1 MEGSLSG
8 QVYPRAGWLEI
19 LVLVGLIFF
28 WPVGVVLLWI
38 SRVWST
44 REKLIGMLVLP
55 GGYALVAIQLWWM
68 LSGVPA
74 WTCTTDPTYA
84 NDQLPLCPPV
94 LQASLTLM
102 VATLVVNG
110 MLGLELVLPVVGSVY
125 LARRAWRSNRGG
137 PSP

>member
-44 REKLIGMLVLP
+44 REKLIGMLLLP

-74 WTCTTDPTYA
+74 WTCTTDPSYA
-84 NDQLPLCPPV
+84 NDQRPLCPPV
-94 LQASLTLM
+94 LQASLTLLA
-102 VATLVVNG
+102 ATLVVNG
-110 MLGLELVLPVVGSVY
+110 LLGVGLVLPDVGTVY
-125 LARRAWRSNRGG
+125 LARMARRSEA
-137 PSP
+137 

>member
-28 WPVGVVLLWI
+28 WPVGVVLLWV

-55 GGYALVAIQLWWM
+55 GGYALVAIQLWWL
-68 LSGVPA
+68 LSGVPT
-74 WTCTTDPTYA
+74 WTCTTDSTYA
-84 NDQLPLCPPV
+84 IDHLHQCPP
-94 LQASLTLM
+94 LEQATHSRI
-102 VATLVVNG
+102 VAALLDEA
-110 MLGLELVLPVVGSVY
+110 MLG
-125 LARRAWRSNRGG
+125 
-137 PSP
+137 